1 MKIPNKIRYLN
12 KKFLNRLTLRIAG
25 KMHCPIALIR
35 HSGRK
40 TGRSYATPILAA
52 AVEDGFVFALTYG
65 NHVDWYQNTLAA
77 GGGELIWQE
86 REYLLSA
93 PRGMDEVDGRACF
106 TQPLRT
112 MLRGLG
118 TKDFFHMTSS
128 LE

>member
-35 HSGRK
+35 HSRRK

-65 NHVDWYQNTLAA
+65 NHVDWYRNTLA
-77 GGGELIWQE
+77 
-86 REYLLSA
+86 SA
-93 PRGMDEVDGRACF
+93 EVNWSGRNANICSLHSVGWMRLRDGLVFRSRYGQC
-106 TQPLRT
+106 
-112 MLRGLG
+112 
-118 TKDFFHMTSS
+118 
-128 LE
+128 